1 MRDRKRVGSRQ
12 RSLSFLSFLPRRERP
27 LLVGNYQNYVIDKLT
42 CEIMENKNALSSVE
56 SRLLGGEF

>member
-27 LLVGNYQNYVIDKLT
+27 LLAGNSESSKPKVKFVP
-42 CEIMENKNALSSVE
+42 NKNAALQNNARQVKMYSID
-56 SRLLGGEF
+56 